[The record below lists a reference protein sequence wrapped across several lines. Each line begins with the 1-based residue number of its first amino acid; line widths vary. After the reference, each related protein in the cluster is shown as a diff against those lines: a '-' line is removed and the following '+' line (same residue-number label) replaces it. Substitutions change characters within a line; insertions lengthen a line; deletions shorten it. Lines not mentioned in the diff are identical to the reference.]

1 MEAVQLPD
9 PRTGLVCALVFYFLL
24 GPDGFLIPALSAS
37 MIALALLRGPV
48 TRERSRHA

>member
-1 MEAVQLPD
+1 MEAVQIPD
-9 PRTGLVCALVFYFLL
+9 PRLDGPGALVFYFLL
-24 GPDGFLIPALSAS
+24 GPDRFLIPALSAS